1 MEKSN
6 SIKSY
11 EKEHLKRKKGESIR
25 FDIYINKVNQIKIEK
40 LNGQSKMAIIE
51 DNKIIFILPA
61 YMRKK
66 KYNRYNNLIIDT
78 SLSKFSLL
86 NSCERNKKKIN
97 ASTQTNNISIS
108 NNNNLFPG
116 KDNNEINSSEEYI
129 SEEINNEI
137 NENNQNLDLEINAD
151 FLNIVK
157 TLNPIN
163 MNDIKIIKIIGDGN
177 CFYRCLSFFLLGNDD
192 FFQDIKNEIINW
204 IDNNRETFNDFF
216 GDDDINNISKEEF
229 ANEEYNYIKS
239 KDSWGGFHTIE
250 IACILFGISIG
261 VYTENGN
268 NELIRY
274 SYSENLKGGNKLM
287 LLSYHNNNHFDLIY
301 DKKFKLENSNII
313 KNIKDIKIENK
324 VSKLNINY
332 QGNIFKNSYVK
343 TKFKGSDSFYDEIS
357 NFLKSKQKY
366 ENAINLQKE
375 KHPNWHENQ
384 ILALFNLKYPDRMC
398 DKSLAS
404 IEKRKIFRKE
414 LKNYK
419 LDNNNRL
426 LVINPLNRID
436 EKETL
441 YKIPYIH
448 EKEIIIMQTHYNN
461 NHCGRINVINELHK
475 EKWYWYGMNNDVAN
489 TIKLCKFCDKP
500 NKFKSL
506 TKKIKIILDNGPHY
520 RYVADLWYL
529 NQDIRDITD
538 YNYVLDII
546 DHFSK
551 WYYGYLLKTK
561 EAEEVLKKIDT
572 YMENFGKCKI
582 LQVDNGTEF
591 KNKELERYCHE
602 NNIKLVHSS
611 PYHPQSNGVCEVVHK
626 EIRKYIYTEFFK
638 DKINFNIEDEL
649 FNIIKIHN
657 NKIHSSTKRI
667 PKDIRDIEDIEEIK
681 EINEQIIKTLSK
693 KNKNYDLIDFTK
705 KYVIDYNK
713 LYINKDKILRK
724 KGKFKKPKKI
734 IKLPI
739 EIISEYDE
747 DFIEFIIVIKKAFK
761 EFEDNKSY
769 IISTENIEEVEENL
783 WNELLK

>member
-1 MEKSN
+1 M
-6 SIKSY
+6 
-11 EKEHLKRKKGESIR
+11 
-25 FDIYINKVNQIKIEK
+25 NK
-40 LNGQSKMAIIE
+40 
-51 DNKIIFILPA
+51 
-61 YMRKK
+61 
-66 KYNRYNNLIIDT
+66 
-78 SLSKFSLL
+78 
-86 NSCERNKKKIN
+86 
-97 ASTQTNNISIS
+97 
-108 NNNNLFPG
+108 
-116 KDNNEINSSEEYI
+116 
-129 SEEINNEI
+129 
-137 NENNQNLDLEINAD
+137 
-151 FLNIVK
+151 
-157 TLNPIN
+157 
-163 MNDIKIIKIIGDGN
+163 
-177 CFYRCLSFFLLGNDD
+177 
-192 FFQDIKNEIINW
+192 
-204 IDNNRETFNDFF
+204 
-216 GDDDINNISKEEF
+216 
-229 ANEEYNYIKS
+229 
-239 KDSWGGFHTIE
+239 
-250 IACILFGISIG
+250 
-261 VYTENGN
+261 
-268 NELIRY
+268 
-274 SYSENLKGGNKLM
+274 
-287 LLSYHNNNHFDLIY
+287 
-301 DKKFKLENSNII
+301 
-313 KNIKDIKIENK
+313 
-324 VSKLNINY
+324 
-332 QGNIFKNSYVK
+332 
-343 TKFKGSDSFYDEIS
+343 
-357 NFLKSKQKY
+357 
-366 ENAINLQKE
+366 
-375 KHPNWHENQ
+375 
-384 ILALFNLKYPDRMC
+384 
-398 DKSLAS
+398 
-404 IEKRKIFRKE
+404 
-414 LKNYK
+414 
-419 LDNNNRL
+419 
-426 LVINPLNRID
+426 
-436 EKETL
+436 
-441 YKIPYIH
+441 
-448 EKEIIIMQTHYNN
+448 
-461 NHCGRINVINELHK
+461 
-475 EKWYWYGMNNDVAN
+475 DVDN

-572 YMENFGKCKI
+572 YMENYGKCKI

-638 DKINFNIEDEL
+638 NKNNFNIEDEL

-769 IISTENIEEVEENL
+769 IISIENIEEVEENL